1 MLYIKSLYF
10 GDNNDHNIKQIHL
23 YNDIIKHNVIVG
35 KNYLRNE
42 KSLYFLK
49 EIVTFMKTQRL
60 IFIKSLYI
68 NCYL

>member
-10 GDNNDHNIKQIHL
+10 GDNNDHNIKQIHH